1 MPPKRYREGSPNTVL
16 RSMSSEESGNSMN
29 INLSQNTLNSRNNG
43 YGGFSNNENGNLERT
58 AKRRKNNSQPPPPL
72 VTVAQAA
79 GSKQKANYEKLRIK
93 RNSLPRGL
101 YNIFSNARLQNAVNQ
116 GRYQNMN
123 TQIKSKIKLANNH
136 ERRIKNQ
143 LNKIPNGIFRRNT
156 TFKINNVIGNNNK
169 TNALLQQIN
178 TEQKKI
184 NANAKAAA
192 NNARRKAVANAKKK
206 AIIARQQVS
215 VKVSNNTANKAK
227 ANANAKA
234 AANKAAENA
243 KKAAANKAAEN
254 AKKAAANNARRK
266 AVANAK
272 KKAIIAR
279 QQVSVKVS
287 NNTANKA
294 KANANARAA
303 ANKANANAKAAANK
317 ANANAKARAAA
328 NKANANARAATP
340 ANSARVSA
348 TTLGTP
354 NQSLNNNASF
364 ASIIKPANKRNSKEK
379 PGKLMKEGILLEI
392 TKQAQ
397 RTAKMKSLNNLRKL
411 NGILNSPNSIKEY
424 DTYAWALLY
433 DMVKGLYDTKFE
445 VDGKPINV
453 SLKTLKQIHEKLRQ
467 KNIYSS
473 GRTTGGEGNRRRFDT
488 ETFNNDEIVEFLL
501 LIWLDGS
508 HDAYITSSF
517 LAWLDSP
524 TCKQYFNNRHR
535 ELAKSFVKDFPN
547 PTNFK
552 DTFKKNPKG
561 FKIFKTGIFENIKG
575 YDTIRKI
582 CIETEAVWFF
592 IHDFNPGTSKR
603 MIDKGFTDG
612 KSPPTASL
620 SGNFEKELKL
630 GIKEILNTQQTNEI
644 YSGGEISNLKRS
656 GVKIVSLDMEA
667 DGDILSEAIRN
678 TPSFRPFVTVASLI
692 DPGKHMNKTSAGRKD
707 VQLVLSAME
716 TGKVDLLDE
725 LQCQYYIGPLN
736 FTIMDTIKTKNGNNN
751 NLPFF
756 EINLSIKQGGPS
768 ITNEGRVSTS
778 DFFDLKVNGEKVRQ
792 GATAANARNG
802 PSKPRA
808 KNFIIKKPEAK
819 MGKFMGDA
827 LQYMVVAIQNKYRG
841 RERYFAS
848 GDGSACF
855 MYVYFCNK
863 LNIKPKL
870 IIDKGDERIRTIGLR
885 NN

>member
-1 MPPKRYREGSPNTVL
+1 
-16 RSMSSEESGNSMN
+16 MSLSKNDIDNLKTRLSKNK
-29 INLSQNTLNSRNNG
+29 NLSVTSKTNLNRFIENTKNAFDRTAYNTRMRNLRTRDASLGINSRNGSVYRGSVNPGKRGRNSPRGPLSAVSGTSNTSNNQNNASTNG
-43 YGGFSNNENGNLERT
+43 YGGFSNNENNSR
-58 AKRRKNNSQPPPPL
+58 AKRRKSNPPF
-72 VTVAQAA
+72 VTVATAA
-79 GSKQKANYEKLRIK
+79 ARAAKA
-93 RNSLPRGL
+93 
-101 YNIFSNARLQNAVNQ
+101 
-116 GRYQNMN
+116 
-123 TQIKSKIKLANNH
+123 
-136 ERRIKNQ
+136 
-143 LNKIPNGIFRRNT
+143 
-156 TFKINNVIGNNNK
+156 
-169 TNALLQQIN
+169 
-178 TEQKKI
+178 
-184 NANAKAAA
+184 NANARAAA

-206 AIIARQQVS
+206 AIIAQQQG
-215 VKVSNNTANKAK
+215 KAAANNARRKAVANARAAANKA
-227 ANANAKA
+227 AENAKKA

-287 NNTANKA
+287 NNTTNKA

-303 ANKANANAKAAANK
+303 ANKARAAANK
-317 ANANAKARAAA
+317 ANANARAAANKARAAA

-364 ASIIKPANKRNSKEK
+364 SSIIKPAKKRNSKEK
-379 PGKLMKEGILLEI
+379 AGKLMKEGILLEI

-411 NGILNSPNSIKEY
+411 NGSLNSPNSIKEY

-488 ETFNNDEIVEFLL
+488 ETFNNDEIVEFML

-547 PTNFK
+547 PMNFK

-592 IHDFNPGTSKR
+592 IHDFNPVNNEKQTTSKR

-644 YSGGEISNLKRS
+644 YSGGEISNLKKS

-667 DGDILSEAIRN
+667 DGDILSEAITK
-678 TPSFRPFVTVASLI
+678 TPDFRPYITVANLI

-716 TGKVDLLDE
+716 SGKVDLLNK

-736 FTIMDTIKTKNGNNN
+736 FTIMDKIKTKNGKNNN

-808 KNFIIKKPEAK
+808 KNFVIKKPEAK

>member
-1 MPPKRYREGSPNTVL
+1 
-16 RSMSSEESGNSMN
+16 MSSEESGNSMN

-58 AKRRKNNSQPPPPL
+58 AKRRKNISQPRPPL
-72 VTVAQAA
+72 VTAAQAA

-156 TFKINNVIGNNNK
+156 TFKINNVIGNNSK

-184 NANAKAAA
+184 NANAKAKAA
-192 NNARRKAVANAKKK
+192 ENAK
-206 AIIARQQVS
+206 
-215 VKVSNNTANKAK
+215 
-227 ANANAKA
+227 KA

-287 NNTANKA
+287 NNTTNKA

-303 ANKANANAKAAANK
+303 AN
-317 ANANAKARAAA
+317 KARAAA

-364 ASIIKPANKRNSKEK
+364 SSIIKPAKKRNSKEK
-379 PGKLMKEGILLEI
+379 AGKLMKEGILLEI

-411 NGILNSPNSIKEY
+411 NGSLNSPNSIKEY

-488 ETFNNDEIVEFLL
+488 ETFNNDEIVEFML

-547 PTNFK
+547 PMNFK

-592 IHDFNPGTSKR
+592 IHDFNPVNNEKQTTSKR

-644 YSGGEISNLKRS
+644 YSGGEISNLKKS

-667 DGDILSEAIRN
+667 DGDILSEAITK
-678 TPSFRPFVTVASLI
+678 TPDFRPYITVANLI

-716 TGKVDLLDE
+716 SGKVDLLNK

-736 FTIMDTIKTKNGNNN
+736 FTIMDKIKTKNGKNNN

-808 KNFIIKKPEAK
+808 KNFVIKKPEAK

>member
-156 TFKINNVIGNNNK
+156 TFKINNVIGNKNK

-184 NANAKAAA
+184 NANA
-192 NNARRKAVANAKKK
+192 
-206 AIIARQQVS
+206 
-215 VKVSNNTANKAK
+215 
-227 ANANAKA
+227 
-234 AANKAAENA
+234 
-243 KKAAANKAAEN
+243 
-254 AKKAAANNARRK
+254 KAAANNARRK

-348 TTLGTP
+348 TTLGSP

>member
-58 AKRRKNNSQPPPPL
+58 AKRVKTQPQPPPPPPL

-156 TFKINNVIGNNNK
+156 TFKINNVIGNKNK

-184 NANAKAAA
+184 NANA
-192 NNARRKAVANAKKK
+192 
-206 AIIARQQVS
+206 
-215 VKVSNNTANKAK
+215 
-227 ANANAKA
+227 
-234 AANKAAENA
+234 
-243 KKAAANKAAEN
+243 
-254 AKKAAANNARRK
+254 KAAANNARRK

-348 TTLGTP
+348 TTLGSP

>member
-1 MPPKRYREGSPNTVL
+1 MENSNGSVSGGSVNPGKRGRNSPRGPLSAV
-16 RSMSSEESGNSMN
+16 SGASSISNNENVSSGSMN
-29 INLSQNTLNSRNNG
+29 NNG
-43 YGGFSNNENGNLERT
+43 YGGFSNNENGNGYGGFSNNENNLERNM
-58 AKRRKNNSQPPPPL
+58 KRRKNNSQ
-72 VTVAQAA
+72 AQAA
-79 GSKQKANYEKLRIK
+79 
-93 RNSLPRGL
+93 
-101 YNIFSNARLQNAVNQ
+101 
-116 GRYQNMN
+116 
-123 TQIKSKIKLANNH
+123 
-136 ERRIKNQ
+136 
-143 LNKIPNGIFRRNT
+143 
-156 TFKINNVIGNNNK
+156 
-169 TNALLQQIN
+169 TN
-178 TEQKKI
+178 
-184 NANAKAAA
+184 KAAA

-206 AIIARQQVS
+206 AILARQQVN
-215 VKVSNNTANKAK
+215 VKTNANAKARAAANAKARAVANKAK

-234 AANKAAENA
+234 AANA
-243 KKAAANKAAEN
+243 K
-254 AKKAAANNARRK
+254 
-266 AVANAK
+266 
-272 KKAIIAR
+272 
-279 QQVSVKVS
+279 
-287 NNTANKA
+287 
-294 KANANARAA
+294 ARAA
-303 ANKANANAKAAANK
+303 ANAKARVATNAKAKANANAKAAANAK
-317 ANANAKARAAA
+317 ARVATNAKARAAA
-328 NKANANARAATP
+328 NKAKANANARAATP

-354 NQSLNNNASF
+354 NQSLNNNASSP
-364 ASIIKPANKRNSKEK
+364 SIIKPANKRNSKDN

-392 TKQAQ
+392 IKQAQ
-397 RTAKMKSLNNLRKL
+397 RTASMKNLNNLRKL
-411 NGILNSPNSIKEY
+411 NRSLNSPNSIKEY

-433 DMVKGLYDTKFE
+433 DMVKGLPDTKFE
-445 VDGKPINV
+445 GMQIT
-453 SLKTLKQIHEKLRQ
+453 LKTLKQVHEKLRQ
-467 KNIYSS
+467 KNAYSS
-473 GRTTGGEGNRRRFDT
+473 GRTSGGEGNRKIFT
-488 ETFNNDEIVEFLL
+488 ETFNNDEIVEFMF

-508 HDAYITSSF
+508 HDGYITSSF

-524 TCKQYFNNRHR
+524 TCKQYFSNRHR
-535 ELAKSFVKDFPN
+535 NLAKSFVEKFPN

-552 DTFKKNPKG
+552 DTFKRDPNGFKNFKI
-561 FKIFKTGIFENIKG
+561 KIFKNIKG

-582 CIETEAVWFF
+582 CIETGAVWFF
-592 IHDFNPGTSKR
+592 IHEFNPGTSKQ
-603 MIDKGFTDG
+603 MIGKVFTKDKKT
-612 KSPPTASL
+612 SL
-620 SGNFEKELKL
+620 SSNFEKELKL
-630 GIKEILNTQQTNEI
+630 GIKEILNTRQTNEI

-667 DGDILSEAIRN
+667 DGDILSEAIRE
-678 TPSFRPFVTVASLI
+678 TDSFRPFVTAASLI

-716 TGKVDLLDE
+716 SGKVDLLNK

-736 FTIMDTIKTKNGNNN
+736 FTIMDKIKTKNGKNNS
-751 NLPFF
+751 LPFF
-756 EINLSIKQGGPS
+756 KINLSIKQGGPS

>member
-184 NANAKAAA
+184 NANA
-192 NNARRKAVANAKKK
+192 
-206 AIIARQQVS
+206 
-215 VKVSNNTANKAK
+215 
-227 ANANAKA
+227 
-234 AANKAAENA
+234 
-243 KKAAANKAAEN
+243 
-254 AKKAAANNARRK
+254 KAAANNARRK

>member
-1 MPPKRYREGSPNTVL
+1 MSLSNRDIENLKTRLNKNKSLSVTSKTNLNRFIENTKNAFDRTAYNTRMRNL
-16 RSMSSEESGNSMN
+16 RNRDASLG
-29 INLSQNTLNSRNNG
+29 INSRNGSVYRGSVNPGKRGRNSPRGPLSAVSGTSNTSNNQNNASTNG
-43 YGGFSNNENGNLERT
+43 YGGFSNNENNLERN
-58 AKRRKNNSQPPPPL
+58 AKRRKSNSQPQPPPPL
-72 VTVAQAA
+72 VTVATAA
-79 GSKQKANYEKLRIK
+79 ARAAKAADNRAK
-93 RNSLPRGL
+93 
-101 YNIFSNARLQNAVNQ
+101 A
-116 GRYQNMN
+116 
-123 TQIKSKIKLANNH
+123 
-136 ERRIKNQ
+136 
-143 LNKIPNGIFRRNT
+143 
-156 TFKINNVIGNNNK
+156 
-169 TNALLQQIN
+169 
-178 TEQKKI
+178 
-184 NANAKAAA
+184 NANARAAA

-206 AIIARQQVS
+206 AIIAQQQG
-215 VKVSNNTANKAK
+215 
-227 ANANAKA
+227 
-234 AANKAAENA
+234 
-243 KKAAANKAAEN
+243 
-254 AKKAAANNARRK
+254 KAAANNARRK
-266 AVANAK
+266 AVANA
-272 KKAIIAR
+272 
-279 QQVSVKVS
+279 
-287 NNTANKA
+287 
-294 KANANARAA
+294 RAA
-303 ANKANANAKAAANK
+303 ANNARRKAVENANKKAKAAAAAQAAENAKAKAKKAKAEKQEKNRKNAQKTINKAITNKRQRNANELNMLRKAKAKAAKAAAAQAAENAKAAA
-317 ANANAKARAAA
+317 AQAAENAKA
-328 NKANANARAATP
+328 KAATP

-354 NQSLNNNASF
+354 NQSLNNNASS

-379 PGKLMKEGILLEI
+379 AGKLMKEGILLEI

-397 RTAKMKSLNNLRKL
+397 RTASMKNLNNLRKL
-411 NGILNSPNSIKEY
+411 NGSLNSPNSIKEY

-473 GRTTGGEGNRRRFDT
+473 GRTTGGEGNRRRFDA
-488 ETFNNDEIVEFLL
+488 ETFNNDEIVEFML

-592 IHDFNPGTSKR
+592 IHDFNQAKNEEQTTSKR
-603 MIDKGFTDG
+603 MIGKVFTKDKKT
-612 KSPPTASL
+612 SL

-630 GIKEILNTQQTNEI
+630 GIKEILNTRQTNEI

-667 DGDILSEAIRN
+667 DGDILSEAIRE
-678 TPSFRPFVTVASLI
+678 TDSFRPFVTAASLI

-716 TGKVDLLDE
+716 SGKVDLLNK

-736 FTIMDTIKTKNGNNN
+736 FTIMDKIKTKNGKNN
-751 NLPFF
+751 NLPFL

-768 ITNEGRVSTS
+768 ITNEGRVSTL
-778 DFFDLKVNGEKVRQ
+778 DFFDLKVNDKKVLK

-802 PSKPRA
+802 S
-808 KNFIIKKPEAK
+808 PEAK